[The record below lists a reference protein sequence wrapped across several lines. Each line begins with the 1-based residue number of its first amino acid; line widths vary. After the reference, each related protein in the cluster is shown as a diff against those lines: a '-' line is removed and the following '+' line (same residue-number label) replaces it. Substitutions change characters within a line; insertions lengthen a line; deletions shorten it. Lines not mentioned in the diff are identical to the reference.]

1 MHIMHHIMINCE
13 EVANGKGG
21 EGTGIKRGTLSKG
34 IRVPQWSAAGK
45 VTAKGVGKWQYHF
58 YNCT

>member
-1 MHIMHHIMINCE
+1 MHHIMIKCE

-21 EGTGIKRGTLSKG
+21 EGTGIKRWTVSKG
-34 IRVPQWSAAGK
+34 IRVTQWSAAGK
-45 VTAKGVGKWQYHF
+45 VKAKGVGKWQYNY